1 MSAYY
6 QCMKTSER
14 PEFATQRRN
23 ELFDSLIEMFLMDGF
38 SHLTLDD
45 VAARLKCSKST
56 LYTLAGSK
64 DALVK
69 EVTKHFFRKAT
80 LAVETE
86 LAEASGS
93 LNRITAYL
101 NAVGRALS
109 AASEQFMLDM
119 SNFAPA
125 REVYEMNTKFA
136 AERVKTLIDEG
147 VAAGDF
153 RKVNAAFVAD
163 LTSATM
169 VRIQLGEVRQRTGLG
184 DAKAYQELAAILTA
198 GISA

>member
-1 MSAYY
+1 
-6 QCMKTSER
+6 MKTSER

-64 DALVK
+64 DGLVK

-80 LAVETE
+80 EDVEAE
-86 LAEASGS
+86 LAKATGS
-93 LNRITAYL
+93 LERITAYL

-109 AASEQFMLDM
+109 EASEQFMTDM

-125 REVYEMNTKFA
+125 REVYEMNTQFA
-136 AERVKTLIDEG
+136 AARVQDLIREG
-147 VAAGDF
+147 VAKGDL
-153 RKVNAAFVAD
+153 RKVNAAFAAD
-163 LTSATM
+163 MTSATM
-169 VRIQLGEVRQRTGLG
+169 VRIQLGEVRARTGLA

>member
-1 MSAYY
+1 M
-6 QCMKTSER
+6 QTSER
-14 PEFATQRRN
+14 PDFATHRRN

-38 SHLTLDD
+38 AHLTLDD
-45 VAARLKCSKST
+45 VAGRLKCSKST

-64 DALVK
+64 EKLVR

-80 LAVETE
+80 IDVEAE
-86 LAEASGS
+86 LAKATGS

-109 AASEQFMLDM
+109 AASEQFMMDM
-119 SNFAPA
+119 SNFKPA
-125 REVYEMNTKFA
+125 REVYEVNTKFA
-136 AERVKTLIDEG
+136 AARVKELINEG

-153 RKVNAAFVAD
+153 RKVNAAFAAD
-163 LTSATM
+163 MTSATM
-169 VRIQLGEVRQRTGLG
+169 VRIQLGEVRARTGLG
-184 DAKAYQELAAILTA
+184 DAKAYKELASILTA

>member
-1 MSAYY
+1 
-6 QCMKTSER
+6 MKTSER

-64 DALVK
+64 DGLVK

-80 LAVETE
+80 EDVEAE
-86 LAEASGS
+86 LAKATGS
-93 LNRITAYL
+93 LERITAYL

-109 AASEQFMLDM
+109 EASEQFMTDM

-125 REVYEMNTKFA
+125 RGVYEMNTQFA
-136 AERVKTLIDEG
+136 AARVQDLIREG
-147 VAAGDF
+147 VAKGDL
-153 RKVNAAFVAD
+153 RKVNAAFAAD
-163 LTSATM
+163 MTSATM
-169 VRIQLGEVRQRTGLG
+169 VRIQLGEVRARTGLA